1 MNIPTEAVQ
10 LGDGDLAPVFP
21 CGCQCGLEAVVGG
34 LIRPAPLPVSTST
47 NSPSNAMPSAG
58 RNVAAR
64 SLRFDAE
71 TRAAVLC
78 GTYPNVVECP
88 FAMLAARYSLY
99 NARFRIAGIPF
110 CMTRLARCC
119 IRALALPRGCRL
131 GEEIDS
137 SGDILG
143 LAEKYISE
151 IPELFDLASILEP
164 DVEKI
169 ENIKYGADVI
179 YKYFPSAR
187 SGFFSRPQLRFSQK
201 EALNDPSR

>member
-1 MNIPTEAVQ
+1 MAQCLRLFLLCALSIAPRTE
-10 LGDGDLAPVFP
+10 
-21 CGCQCGLEAVVGG
+21 
-34 LIRPAPLPVSTST
+34 
-47 NSPSNAMPSAG
+47 N
-58 RNVAAR
+58 
-64 SLRFDAE
+64 
-71 TRAAVLC
+71 
-78 GTYPNVVECP
+78 
-88 FAMLAARYSLY
+88 
-99 NARFRIAGIPF
+99 
-110 CMTRLARCC
+110 
-119 IRALALPRGCRL
+119 
-131 GEEIDS
+131 S